1 VGGNFGV
8 PGKPFTWDNS
18 QAIQYRVDGG
28 GLGKLSHT
36 DAVQMVDAAFA
47 AWSSVP
53 TAALY
58 FTNAGPIPATGAFTD
73 GDVSTPEEL
82 DAVLGACKNS
92 SAPTHVN
99 AIIFD
104 KDGSLMS
111 SLGADDSVLGIEGT
125 CLMRADGH
133 YVSAFEIFNGGAYSG
148 KTTDLSPDEMS
159 AVMEHEFG
167 HFLGLD
173 HSQVNMAC
181 LTNMNCTSSQIQVE
195 INDLPTMFPFI
206 FSGQGG
212 FQKSLSE
219 DDQAW
224 ISYLYPVTTTS
235 GGKTLFSSVYGVI
248 SGSVLF
254 SDGASAVQGV
264 NVSARKFVNGL
275 PDHMNTYSAV
285 SGFLFTGNPG
295 QTVTGAVS
303 KLTGQPGSDLGSR
316 DPQLRGQFD
325 IPVRAGSSYMLN
337 VAGINSVFVGGSSIG
352 PLGKSSPQGRGIQI
366 PLPGTAPEV
375 GPISVS
381 AGARSENNN
390 IQLISTP
397 DQFDRYESQ

>member
-1 VGGNFGV
+1 
-8 PGKPFTWDNS
+8 
-18 QAIQYRVDGG
+18 
-28 GLGKLSHT
+28 
-36 DAVQMVDAAFA
+36 
-47 AWSSVP
+47 
-53 TAALY
+53 
-58 FTNAGPIPATGAFTD
+58 
-73 GDVSTPEEL
+73 
-82 DAVLGACKNS
+82 
-92 SAPTHVN
+92 
-99 AIIFD
+99 
-104 KDGSLMS
+104 
-111 SLGADDSVLGIEGT
+111 
-125 CLMRADGH
+125 
-133 YVSAFEIFNGGAYSG
+133 
-148 KTTDLSPDEMS
+148 
-159 AVMEHEFG
+159 
-167 HFLGLD
+167 
-173 HSQVNMAC
+173 MAC
-181 LTNMNCTSSQIQVE
+181 LTNMNCSSSEIQARS
-195 INDLPTMFPFI
+195 NDLPTMFPYI
-206 FSGQGG
+206 VNGYGG

-224 ISYLYPVTTTS
+224 ISYLYPVTTAD

-254 SDGASAVQGV
+254 SHHTSAVQGV
-264 NVSARKFVNGL
+264 NVSARKFINGL
-275 PDHMNTYSAV
+275 PDLINTYSAV

-295 QTVTGAVS
+295 QAVTGVVS

-316 DPQLRGQFD
+316 DLELRGRFD
-325 IPVRAGSSYMLN
+325 IPVRAGSGYMLD